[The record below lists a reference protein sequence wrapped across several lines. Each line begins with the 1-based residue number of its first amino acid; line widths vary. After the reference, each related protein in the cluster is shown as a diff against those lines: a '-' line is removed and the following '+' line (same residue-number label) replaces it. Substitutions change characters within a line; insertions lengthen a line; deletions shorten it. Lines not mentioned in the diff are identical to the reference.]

1 MQIPKTVLRYLLTCI
16 SCNSLLGFR
25 SVDLLICFIFVGNTQ
40 IKWLVDTF
48 RAKIV
53 DISEDSVTIEVIAA
67 HICLDIF
74 LVVNHCDFDASFSFV
89 CIMQPL
95 E

>member
-1 MQIPKTVLRYLLTCI
+1 MYLHAYLNC
-16 SCNSLLGFR
+16 LLGFR
-25 SVDLLICFIFVGNTQ
+25 TVDLLICFIFVGNTQ

-67 HICLDIF
+67 HICSYIL
-74 LVVNHCDFDASFSFV
+74 LVVSHRVLVHLFHLYAYATV
-89 CIMQPL
+89 K
-95 E
+95 